1 MQIPSV
7 PPPIVANTL
16 PQDVAVK
23 AVPVMQA
30 MAALVQNPVI
40 PSSKSEKFS
49 DKGNSKNQDRH
60 NQSKPSE
67 EEGNHGDSDERGNNL
82 NIRI

>member
-1 MQIPSV
+1 MQIPSI

-16 PQDVAVK
+16 PQDVAIK

-30 MAALVQNPVI
+30 MAPLVQNPVI
-40 PSSKSEKFS
+40 PSSKSEKFN

-60 NQSKPSE
+60 AKDKSDDN
-67 EEGNHGDSDERGNNL
+67 EGNHGDCDERGNNL